1 MKFPRLRTVFY
12 AFLVFSVFLWGA
24 VFLLLQ
30 SDGFW
35 QWAGPRL
42 VQMVNGQIRGTLKV
56 GKITGNP
63 FSGYYFRNL
72 ELTSPE
78 GKIFQAQELE
88 LRLSFPSLVALRP
101 SLRLALVKP
110 SLALKQ
116 DQQGRWNLEK
126 LLPPRKEPAGE
137 VWLPISAFHLDPLFI
152 KGGEVTVAQP
162 QGTQHYHDLNLNLV
176 VTLADPLTDRQSIK
190 VKNLALGAA
199 TPWGPYNLAGKFTV
213 SHNRVQVD
221 SFTLT
226 SGKSRLLSL
235 SGVVPLKYLTKKIQV
250 TGDLGPI
257 PGEIFARFSPK
268 WPPAWGAA
276 GKLKIT
282 GPWSKVQVNLQGKV
296 HQAAFSLTG
305 VFSRVKEA
313 WNYDLGLQLKDV
325 PPKMLAVLDAARAQ
339 ELEKATPLS
348 ARLILKGSGLGWP
361 PRQFA
366 WNLRLEPLTYRQ
378 IKLAEGRVTLE
389 GTDKQQKLEGSLKG
403 NFGRVS
409 LKAQGSFL
417 KAPQGEITLQV
428 EEFQPGLFDPGV
440 PEESRFSGKFT
451 GKVAVPDMAQPE
463 RVSVAGEVKMA
474 GRVGGHP
481 LRELRGRFT
490 WVQPRLTIQELRV
503 QLGNLQANLQGT
515 LDGERLNLTSRG
527 RSLPGGA
534 WPVPAGLGGSLSWQ
548 GRVTGSLQEPAYSL
562 QLTGRNL
569 SWDKFDL
576 KSLVLKANGQG
587 LPPRTGTVDLRVT
600 GVKTPAGPFAQ
611 VNFTGR
617 GGSAQWQFSLKA
629 ESKRKRR
636 KVEMAGT
643 ADFSSRPLALQV
655 QRLLVRVR
663 GINAANQGPVQV
675 RFLPGLELAPSTFMI
690 NHGTVTAQAN
700 LQGGQISALL
710 TVKDLPVELSR
721 VKGLHGKIQTR
732 LSLEGAA
739 ASPQMTGQISLVKAK
754 WRDFAFESLK
764 TDLSYSDSSLKVTGG
779 LQESAKSGRL
789 SWNGRLPLRFS
800 LQPFKFAL
808 LDEDLEFKLRG
819 EGASLAMLTIFTE
832 EVQKAEAPLDLQA
845 EVKGRLSRPR
855 ITGELRWGAGQIT
868 LRQAGATYHLQA
880 GSIRWQNDRVT
891 LPQLTLKSKGTATLI
906 ADIVLAGFM
915 PQKVTARATLND
927 FKALDKLGSDA
938 YINGNVNLTGPWSAL
953 VLQGNLTIP
962 RASLNPAVLKQN
974 GTELPADYVLV
985 GVPGK
990 AKKTGE
996 APLPDPYQK
1005 MKIAVT
1011 LEGSKDVRVMD
1022 KMAQI
1027 ELALAIWIRKR
1038 PGGPLLVG
1046 GTIRSLEGTI
1056 DVYGKSFTLERGLVT
1071 LPGVPGQE
1079 PFLLA
1084 RAVHQMTDATF
1095 IVDVTGPVN
1104 NPKIDLSSSP
1114 AMPPNDLLSYLIFDR
1129 PTSGLNKQE
1138 FDVTQQAVGVLG
1150 GITAGKI
1157 QEFLGKDFPVL
1168 GDVSMKSAPGTIGIT
1183 KPLTKGVTLSVERK
1197 LNPGQGDNPVQLRL
1211 QYRINRH
1218 FSLEAEGGQGRS
1230 GADALFNYEW

>member
-1 MKFPRLRTVFY
+1 MRLPRLRTIFY
-12 AFLVFSVFLWGA
+12 AFLIFSVLLWGA
-24 VFLLLQ
+24 VFILLQ

-42 VQMVNGQIRGTLKV
+42 VQMVNGQIQGALKV
-56 GKITGNP
+56 GTITGNP
-63 FSGYYFRNL
+63 FAGYIFRNL

-101 SLRLALVKP
+101 SLRLALVNP
-110 SLALKQ
+110 SLNLKQ
-116 DQQGRWNLEK
+116 DQQGRWNVEK
-126 LLPPRKEPAGE
+126 LLPPRQASGGE
-137 VWLPISAFHLDPLFI
+137 IWLPISALHLAPLLI
-152 KGGEVTVAQP
+152 QGGEVTVSQLGGS
-162 QGTQHYHDLNLNLV
+162 QRFHDLNLDLA
-176 VTLADPLTDRQSIK
+176 VTLSDPLTDRQSLEVKK
-190 VKNLALGAA
+190 VALSAA

-213 SHNRVQVD
+213 SHHRVHVD
-221 SFTLT
+221 SFNLK
-226 SGKSRLLSL
+226 SGESLLLSL
-235 SGVVPLKYLTKKIQV
+235 SGIVPLTDRKKKIQV
-250 TGDLGPI
+250 TGEVGPI
-257 PGEIFARFSPK
+257 PGEIVARFSPK
-268 WPPAWGAA
+268 WPKAWGAD

-282 GPWSKVQVNLQGKV
+282 GPWSKVQVHLQGKV

-305 VFSRVKEA
+305 LFSRVKEA

-325 PPKMLAVLDAARAQ
+325 PPAMLAVLDASRAEEFAQ
-339 ELEKATPLS
+339 ATPLN
-348 ARLILKGSGLGWP
+348 ARLSFKGSGLGCP
-361 PRQFA
+361 PREFA
-366 WNLRLEPLTYRQ
+366 GNLRLEPLTYRRL
-378 IKLAEGRVTLE
+378 KLAEGRVTLA
-389 GTDKQQKLEGSLKG
+389 GTDKQQKLEAALKG

-409 LKAQGSFL
+409 LMAQGSFL
-417 KAPQGEITLQV
+417 QAPRGEITLEM

-440 PEESRFSGKFT
+440 PEGSRFTGIFT
-451 GKVAVPDMAQPE
+451 GKVAVPDLAQPE
-463 RVSVAGEVKMA
+463 RVSVAGEVRMA
-474 GRVGGHP
+474 GQVGGRP
-481 LRELRGRFT
+481 LRELRGRFA
-490 WVQPRLTIQELRV
+490 WAQPRLTLQELRV
-503 QLGNLQANLQGT
+503 QLGNLQADLQGT
-515 LDGERLNLTSRG
+515 LDGERVNLTSRG

-534 WPVPAGLGGSLSWQ
+534 WPAPAGLGGSLSWE

-562 QLTGRNL
+562 RLSGRNL
-569 SWDKFDL
+569 SWGKFDL
-576 KSLVLKANGQG
+576 KTLTLKANGQG
-587 LPPRTGTVDLRVT
+587 LPPRAGTVDLKAQ
-600 GVKTPAGPFAQ
+600 GVKTPAGTFAQ

-617 GGSAQWQFSLKA
+617 GGSAQWQFSLHAASPPK
-629 ESKRKRR
+629 KRL
-636 KVEMAGT
+636 VEIKGT
-643 ADFSSRPLALQV
+643 ADFSSRPLALLVQHLQV
-655 QRLLVRVR
+655 RLR

-675 RFLPGLELAPSTFMI
+675 KFLPGLELSPSTFLI
-690 NHGTVTAQAN
+690 NRGTVAAQAN

-710 TVKDLPVELSR
+710 SVKDLPVELAR
-721 VKGLHGKIQTR
+721 VQGLHGQIQAR

-739 ASPQMTGQISLVKAK
+739 ADPQMAGQMSLVKGK
-754 WRDFAFESLK
+754 WRDFAFQSFK
-764 TDLSYSDSSLKVTGG
+764 TTWSYSDSNLTVAGG
-779 LQESAKSGRL
+779 LQESAQGGRL
-789 SWNGRLPLRFS
+789 SLNGRLPLKFS

-808 LDEDLEFKLRG
+808 LDEDLDFKLRG
-819 EGASLAMLTIFTE
+819 EGASLAILTIFTQ
-832 EVQKAEAPLDLQA
+832 EVQKAEAPLNLQA

-855 ITGELRWGAGQIT
+855 ITGELSWGAGQIT
-868 LRQAGATYHLQA
+868 LRQAGAAYHLLP

-891 LPQLTLKSKGTATLI
+891 LPQLTLKSKGSATLT
-906 ADIVLAGFM
+906 ADIALAGFK
-915 PQKVTARATLND
+915 PQKVAARATLDD

-938 YINGNVNLTGPWSAL
+938 YIQGSVNLTGPWSAL
-953 VLQGNLTIP
+953 VLQGSLTIP
-962 RASLNPAVLKQN
+962 RASLNPAILKQN
-974 GTELPADYVLV
+974 GTELPGDYVLV

-1027 ELALAIWIRKR
+1027 ELALAIWIKKR
-1038 PGGPLLVG
+1038 PTGPLLVG
-1046 GTIRSLEGTI
+1046 GTVRSLEGTI
-1056 DVYGKSFTLERGLVT
+1056 DVYGKVFTLERGLVT

-1079 PFLLA
+1079 PFVLA

-1095 IVDVTGPVN
+1095 IVDVSGPVN

-1114 AMPPNDLLSYLIFDR
+1114 PMPPNDLLSYLIFDR
-1129 PTSGLNKQE
+1129 PTSGLSKQE
-1138 FDVTQQAVGVLG
+1138 FNVTQQAVGVLG
-1150 GITAGKI
+1150 GITARKI

-1183 KPLTKGVTLSVERK
+1183 KPLTKGVTLSVERQ